1 MLAAMHTLKPMLAA
15 AAVVFIWSGWITLSR
30 HGVHSSLEPAD
41 ITLLRY
47 WTALLVV
54 TPLALR
60 YPWRAHPLHRYLV
73 LGLGV
78 GFPYTMLS
86 FYGLRVVRAAHA
98 GVLVNGMLPVL
109 GALAAWFLF
118 RQRISLHRYAAIGL
132 IFLANGVMAGGR
144 ILSPDRLVG
153 VFILLAAA
161 CCYTLHMTAIRLW
174 RMDWRDVVVVVPV
187 VNVVLF
193 TPLWFVLPSSL
204 GSASL
209 HDMAVQALYQGV
221 IVNVIALMAVAYAIR
236 HLGTIT
242 VALFMSFVPV
252 TTALLAWILLGE
264 APSGWETAGIVGCS
278 LGLSLYA
285 WEPGRP
291 PGRTAIGS
299 RDGAGQGRGADE
311 RTRTR

>member
-30 HGVHSSLEPAD
+30 HGVHSTLEPAD

-144 ILSPDRLVG
+144 VLSPDRLVG

-193 TPLWFVLPSSL
+193 TPLWFVLPSTLS
-204 GSASL
+204 SASL

-221 IVNVIALMAVAYAIR
+221 IVNVLALTCRGLRHPPPGHDHRGPVHVLCARDHGPARLGAARRGALGLGNRGDCRLFAGAVALC
-236 HLGTIT
+236 LGTGT
-242 VALFMSFVPV
+242 AAL
-252 TTALLAWILLGE
+252 ADGN
-264 APSGWETAGIVGCS
+264 
-278 LGLSLYA
+278 
-285 WEPGRP
+285 WEPGRD
-291 PGRTAIGS
+291 R
-299 RDGAGQGRGADE
+299 AGQGGG
-311 RTRTR
+311 